1 MANVSSTA
9 NETSILPI
17 DNFWEQDISFDV
29 ASLRLTADQIRFFF
43 GTTNGR
49 PNFQYF
55 LFILATMT
63 FDREKEMIRG
73 LEVKTTTCERQ
84 LSVSSLDTLWGMKRK
99 QARNLLDKMEQLKL
113 IRRTSN
119 NVTSVVNISCVWG
132 VWKNGYKLEN
142 NQHEQLYRS
151 VPLAHTQASTIDK
164 VIGNSG
170 NNVTRTAISS
180 SNEAAAFNTAS
191 ITDANKTNVAPSPQQ
206 SQILVAETTGAA
218 DKPSLPSDDE
228 QKA

>member
-17 DNFWEQDISFDV
+17 DNFWDQEISFDV

-84 LSVSSLDTLWGMKRK
+84 LSVSSLEVLWGMKRK
-99 QARNLLDKMEQLKL
+99 QARNLLGKMEQLKL

-119 NVTSVVNISCVWG
+119 NVTSVVNVTCVWG

-142 NQHEQLYRS
+142 KQHEPLYRS
-151 VPLAHTQASTIDK
+151 VPITHPQTAPADK
-164 VIGNSG
+164 VSANPGCIGANATTNPTDGVFTANS
-170 NNVTRTAISS
+170 
-180 SNEAAAFNTAS
+180 AS
-191 ITDANKTNVAPSPQQ
+191 LPDANKTIAAQSSQQPQIMTTETPCVAN
-206 SQILVAETTGAA
+206 
-218 DKPSLPSDDE
+218 KPSFPSDDE